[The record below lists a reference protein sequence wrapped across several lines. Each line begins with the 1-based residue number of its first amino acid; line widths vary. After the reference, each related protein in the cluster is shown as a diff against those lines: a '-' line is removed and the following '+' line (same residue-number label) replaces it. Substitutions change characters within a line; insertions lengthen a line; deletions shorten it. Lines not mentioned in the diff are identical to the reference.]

1 MNKEHM
7 SESGPTGNLTNEL
20 LTLFRN
26 NNNILETSS
35 GKLLNQHREHAFHDF
50 DKLGVPTVKNENYK
64 YTPLEKYFAG
74 NYEVEMQAN
83 PFKIDVKGIFNCD
96 VPNLDTHVVL
106 VLNGFYYSS
115 DRQGTLPDGMIICG
129 LNEASVKYPA
139 LFEKHYSKYADTST
153 DGLVALNT
161 LFAHDGVFIYV
172 PDNTELIKPLQVIN
186 LSYSD
191 RNLRITRRNLIV
203 AGDNSRAAVVICD
216 HTLSNQSFL
225 TNSLTEINVGRN
237 ASINYD
243 WLQNENGKSTHIN
256 HLFIHQEEASNF
268 GSSIVSLHGG
278 LIRNNFYI
286 VMAGQHSDTSLNGL
300 FLCDDK
306 QHVANYV
313 LVDHASPNCTS
324 NQLFKGILDDEATGS
339 FNGKILVRQDA
350 QKIQAYQKNN
360 NILLSPAA
368 RMNTKPHLEIYAD
381 DVKCSHGATVGQLD
395 NEALFYIRSR
405 GISEDEAR
413 HLLMYAFANEI
424 VSKISV
430 PILKDRI
437 IDLVDKRLR
446 GELSRCNECVMH
458 CG

>member
-1 MNKEHM
+1 M
-7 SESGPTGNLTNEL
+7 SESVTKGNLTGEL
-20 LTLFRN
+20 ITLYREN
-26 NNNILETSS
+26 NGLLENIS

-50 DKLGVPTVKNENYK
+50 DKLGIPTVKNENYK

-74 NYEVEMQAN
+74 NYDVELQAN
-83 PFKIDVKGIFNCD
+83 PFKLDVNSIFKCD
-96 VPNLDTHVVL
+96 VPDLNTHVVL
-106 VLNGFYYSS
+106 VMNGFYYSS
-115 DRQGTLPDGMIICG
+115 DQMDSLPQGIIICG
-129 LNEASVKYPA
+129 LNEASVKYPE
-139 LFEKHYSKYADTST
+139 LFDKHYSKYADTSI

-161 LFAHDGVFIYV
+161 LFAHDGVFIYI
-172 PDNTELIKPLQVIN
+172 PDGIQMTRPLQVIN

-203 AGDNSRAAVVICD
+203 TGDNVRSAIVVCD
-216 HTLSNQSFL
+216 HTVSNHSFL
-225 TNSLTEINVGRN
+225 TNSLTEIYAGRN
-237 ASINYD
+237 TSINYD
-243 WLQNENGKSTHIN
+243 WLQNENGQSTHIN
-256 HLFIHQEEASNF
+256 NIFIHQEEASTF

-278 LIRNNFYI
+278 LIRNNFYAEL
-286 VMAGQHSDTSLNGL
+286 AGQHADTSLNGL

-306 QHVANYV
+306 QHVANYI

-339 FNGKILVRQDA
+339 FNGKILVRKDA

-360 NILLSPAA
+360 NILLSPTA

-395 NEALFYIRSR
+395 SEALFYIRSR
-405 GISEDEAR
+405 GINEDEAR

-424 VSKISV
+424 VGKISV
-430 PILKDRI
+430 PVLKERI

-446 GELSRCNECVMH
+446 GELSRCNECIVH

>member
-1 MNKEHM
+1 M
-7 SESGPTGNLTNEL
+7 SEVITTGNLTSDL
-20 LTLFRN
+20 ISLYRQN
-26 NNNILETSS
+26 NSVLDTMS
-35 GKLLNQHREHAFHDF
+35 GKLLNLQRENAFHDF
-50 DKLGVPTVKNENYK
+50 DKLGIPTVKNENYK

-74 NYEVEMQAN
+74 NYDVDLEVN
-83 PFKIDVKGIFNCD
+83 PFKIDVKSIFKCD

-106 VLNGFYYSS
+106 VLNGFYYAN
-115 DRQGTLPDGMIICG
+115 DRNGELPEGLIICG

-139 LFEKHYSKYADTST
+139 LFEKHYARYADTSV

-161 LFAHDGVFIYV
+161 LFAHDGVFIYI
-172 PDNTELIKPLQVIN
+172 PDNAEMTKPLQVIN

-191 RNLRITRRNLIV
+191 KNLRITRRNLIV
-203 AGDNSRAAVVICD
+203 AGNNAKAAIVVCD

-225 TNSLTEINVGRN
+225 TNSLTEIFVGRQ
-237 ASINYD
+237 ASVNYD

-256 HLFIHQEEASNF
+256 NLFIHQEESSSF
-268 GSSIVSLHGG
+268 CSSIVSLHGG
-278 LIRNNFYI
+278 LIRNNFYA
-286 VMAGQHSDTSLNGL
+286 VLAGQHSDTSLNGL

-306 QHVANYV
+306 QHVANYI

-324 NQLFKGILDDEATGS
+324 NQLFKGILDGEATGS
-339 FNGKILVRQDA
+339 FNGKILVRPDA

-360 NILLSPAA
+360 NILLSSTA

-395 NEALFYIRSR
+395 SEALFYIRSR
-405 GISEDEAR
+405 GISQDEAR

-424 VSKISV
+424 VGKISV
-430 PILKDRI
+430 PILKERI

-446 GELSRCNECVMH
+446 GELSGCNDCVVH

>member
-1 MNKEHM
+1 
-7 SESGPTGNLTNEL
+7 
-20 LTLFRN
+20 
-26 NNNILETSS
+26 
-35 GKLLNQHREHAFHDF
+35 
-50 DKLGVPTVKNENYK
+50 VP
-64 YTPLEKYFAG
+64 
-74 NYEVEMQAN
+74 Q
-83 PFKIDVKGIFNCD
+83 
-96 VPNLDTHVVL
+96 LDTHVVL
-106 VLNGFYYSS
+106 VLNGFYYTS
-115 DRQGTLPDGMIICG
+115 DPHGLLPEGMIICG
-129 LNEASVKYPA
+129 LNEASVRYPA
-139 LFEKHYSKYADTST
+139 LFEKHYSKYADTSI

-161 LFAHDGVFIYV
+161 LFAHDGVFIYI
-172 PDNTELIKPLQVIN
+172 PENTELTKPLQVIN

-191 RNLRITRRNLIV
+191 KNLRITCRNLII
-203 AGDNSRAAVVICD
+203 ADNNSRANIVVCD
-216 HTLSNQSFL
+216 HTMSNQGFL
-225 TNSLTEINVGRN
+225 TNSLTEIYTGRN

-256 HLFIHQEEASNF
+256 NLFIHQEEASNF

-278 LIRNNFYI
+278 LIRNNFY
-286 VMAGQHSDTSLNGL
+286 VVLAGQHAETSLNGL

-313 LVDHASPNCTS
+313 LMDHASPNCTS

-360 NILLSPAA
+360 NILLSPTA

-395 NEALFYIRSR
+395 SEALFYIRSR

-424 VSKISV
+424 VGKISI
-430 PILKDRI
+430 PILKERI

-446 GELSRCNECVMH
+446 GELSRCNDCVVH